1 MKGFQMEIITTHKN
15 TDFDAFASMVAAKVL
30 YPGAVCVLPKTVN
43 PNVRA
48 FISIHKDIF
57 DMHTSDEIDFKKVK
71 RLIVVDTNNWNRL
84 DRMGALSKRDDI
96 EIILWDHH
104 KDSGDINPTI
114 EYREEIGANI
124 TLMVRRLK
132 KERKKISPIQ
142 ATLFLTGLYEDTGN
156 LTFPSTTAED
166 AFAAG
171 FLLENRAD
179 LNVIGTFL
187 RQAYGE
193 KQKNVLFEMLQN
205 SKRSRIS
212 GYSVSINKL
221 EIEGHVNSL
230 AVVVGMYREILNV
243 DAAFG
248 IFTNRDKDKCM
259 VIARCNSDSLDVG
272 SIMRSMGGGGHPG
285 AASAMLKSVNPDAV
299 EEWISELI
307 EGNQQASV
315 QISDIMSF
323 PVFTVDSDTSMEK
336 VAAILKDKGCTGLP
350 VVNGDKLV
358 GIISRRDFKKIKR
371 ESQLKS
377 PVKAFMSTNIM
388 TIEPGKSPIQAAR
401 LMVKHDIG
409 RLPVVENGRIIGII
423 TRSDSMLYFY
433 DMLPD

>member
-1 MKGFQMEIITTHKN
+1 MQIITTHKN
-15 TDFDAFASMVAAKVL
+15 TDFDALASMVAAKVL
-30 YPGAVCVLPKTVN
+30 YPEAVCVLPRTIN
-43 PNVRA
+43 PNVKA
-48 FISIHKDIF
+48 FMSIHKDIF
-57 DMHTSDEIDFKKVK
+57 DMHSSDEIDFDNVK
-71 RLIVVDTNNWNRL
+71 RLIVVDTNNWKRL
-84 DRMGALSKRDDI
+84 DRMETLSKRDDI
-96 EIILWDHH
+96 GIILWDHH
-104 KDSGDINPTI
+104 KGNGESDIKATW
-114 EYREEIGANI
+114 ECREEIGANI

-132 KERKKISPIQ
+132 KEKKRISPIQ

-156 LTFPSTTAED
+156 LTFPSSTAED
-166 AFAAG
+166 AYAAG

-193 KQKNVLFEMLQN
+193 KQKNILFEMLQTA
-205 SKRSRIS
+205 KRSKIN

-221 EIEGHVNSL
+221 EINGHVNGL

-248 IFTNRDKDKCM
+248 IFTNKEKEKCM
-259 VIARCNSDSLDVG
+259 VIARSSADSLDMG
-272 SIMRSMGGGGHPG
+272 SVMRSMGGGGHPG
-285 AASAMLKSVNPDAV
+285 AASAMLKSVNPAAV
-299 EEWISELI
+299 EEWIRELI

-323 PVFTVDSDTSMEK
+323 PVFTVESGTSMEK
-336 VAAILKDKGCTGLP
+336 VAALLREKGCTGLP
-350 VVNGDKLV
+350 VVDGEKLV

-377 PVKAFMSTNIM
+377 PVKAYMSTNIM

>member
-1 MKGFQMEIITTHKN
+1 MRIITTHKN
-15 TDFDAFASMVAAKVL
+15 TDFDALASMVAATVL
-30 YPGAVCVLPKTVN
+30 YPEAVCVLPKTVN

-48 FISIHKDIF
+48 FMSIHKDIF
-57 DMHTSDEIDFKKVK
+57 DMHAPDEIDFKKVK
-71 RLIVVDTNNWNRL
+71 GLIVVDTNNWSRL
-84 DRMGALSKRDDI
+84 DRMDALSKKDDL

-104 KDSGDINPTI
+104 KDTGDIIATK
-114 EYREEIGANI
+114 EYREEMGANI

-132 KERKKISPIQ
+132 REKKRISPVQ

-156 LTFPSTTAED
+156 LTFPSTKAED

-205 SKRSRIS
+205 AKRSRIS

-259 VIARCNSDSLDVG
+259 IIGRSNSDTLDIG

-299 EEWISELI
+299 EEWIRELI

-323 PVFTVDSDTSMEK
+323 PVFTVDSNTSMEK
-336 VAAILKDKGCTGLP
+336 VASILKEKGCTGLP
-350 VVNGDKLV
+350 VVNGEKLV
-358 GIISRRDFKKIKR
+358 GIISRRDFKKVKR

-377 PVKAFMSTNIM
+377 PVKAFMSTNVM

>member
-1 MKGFQMEIITTHKN
+1 
-15 TDFDAFASMVAAKVL
+15 MVAAKVL
-30 YPGAVCVLPKTVN
+30 YPEAVCVIPKTVN
-43 PNVRA
+43 PNVKA
-48 FISIHKDIF
+48 FISIHKDVLEL
-57 DMHTSDEIDFKKVK
+57 HSPDEIDFAKVK
-71 RLIVVDTNNWNRL
+71 SLVVVDTNSWSRL
-84 DRMGALSKRDDI
+84 DRMNALSKREDVDI
-96 EIILWDHH
+96 LLWDHH
-104 KDSGDINPTI
+104 KGFGDIKATWSCQ
-114 EYREEIGANI
+114 EETGANI
-124 TLMVRRLK
+124 SLMVRSLK
-132 KERKKISPIQ
+132 KDKKSITPIQ

-166 AFAAG
+166 AYAAG

-179 LNVIGTFL
+179 INVIGNFL

-193 KQKNVLFEMLQN
+193 KQKNILFQMLQN
-205 SKRSRIS
+205 SNREKINGHSI
-212 GYSVSINKL
+212 SINKV
-221 EIEGHVNSL
+221 EIDGHVNSL

-248 IFTNRDKDKCM
+248 IFTGREKDRCM
-259 VIARCNSDSLDVG
+259 VIARSNSDGVDVG

-285 AASAMLKSVNPDAV
+285 ASSAMLKSVNPDAV
-299 EEWISELI
+299 EEWIRELI

-323 PVFTVDSDTSMEK
+323 PVFTVESNTSMEK
-336 VAAILKDKGCTGLP
+336 VALILKEKGCTGLP
-350 VVNGDKLV
+350 VVEGESLV

-377 PVKAFMSTNIM
+377 PVKAFMNTNVM

-409 RLPVVENGRIIGII
+409 RLPVVEDGHIIGII

>member
-1 MKGFQMEIITTHKN
+1 MQIITTHKN
-15 TDFDAFASMVAAKVL
+15 TDFDALASMVAATVL
-30 YPGAVCVLPKTVN
+30 YPGAVCVLPRTVN
-43 PNVRA
+43 LNVKA
-48 FISIHKDIF
+48 FMSIHKDIF
-57 DMHTSDEIDFKKVK
+57 DMHSSGEIDFKKVK
-71 RLIVVDTNNWNRL
+71 SLIVVDTNSWSRL
-84 DRMGALSKRDDI
+84 DSMSTLSKRDDI
-96 EIILWDHH
+96 EILLWDHH
-104 KDSGDINPTI
+104 KGDGDIKATW
-114 EYREEIGANI
+114 ECREEIGANI

-132 KERKKISPIQ
+132 KEKKRISPIQ

-156 LTFPSTTAED
+156 LTFPSSTAED
-166 AFAAG
+166 AYAAG

-193 KQKNVLFEMLQN
+193 KQKNILFEMLQTA
-205 SKRSRIS
+205 KRSKIN

-221 EIEGHVNSL
+221 EINGHVNGL
-230 AVVVGMYREILNV
+230 AVVVGMYRDIVNV

-248 IFTNRDKDKCM
+248 IFTNREKERCM
-259 VIARCNSDSLDVG
+259 VIARSNAEGLDAG

-285 AASAMLKSVNPDAV
+285 AASAMLKSVNPDAI
-299 EEWISELI
+299 EEWIRELI

-323 PVFTVDSDTSMEK
+323 PVFTVESDTPMEK

-350 VVNGDKLV
+350 VVEGEKLV

-371 ESQLKS
+371 DSQLKS